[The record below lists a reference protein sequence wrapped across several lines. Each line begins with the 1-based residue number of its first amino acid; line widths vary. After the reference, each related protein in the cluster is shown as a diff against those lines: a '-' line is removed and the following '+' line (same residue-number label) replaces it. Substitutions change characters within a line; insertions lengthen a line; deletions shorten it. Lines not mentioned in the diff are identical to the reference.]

1 MDNLGDWLYIILLA
15 VFGLSGLLS
24 SLKKKLPAGEQQPE
38 SYDEFEPE
46 VVLPRQ
52 EETPKKVS
60 RKKPDYFTNA
70 AAEGRRNVQTM
81 ESDFHHSAETQ
92 EESPFHLSAD
102 TFHDMDELKKA
113 IIYSEIL
120 NRKY

>member
-1 MDNLGDWLYIILLA
+1 MDNLGDWLYIILLV

-24 SLKKKLPAGEQQPE
+24 SLKKKVPAEVEQTQ
-38 SYDEFEPE
+38 SYDEYELE
-46 VVLPRQ
+46 EELPHKV
-52 EETPKKVS
+52 EMPKKVPH
-60 RKKPDYFTNA
+60 KKPDYFSNA
-70 AAEGRRNVQTM
+70 AAEGRRNVKTI
-81 ESDFHHSAETQ
+81 ETDFHHTAVTE